1 MKGKALLR
9 IFIILT
15 AGSLI
20 AGCALPQRIDGDA
33 TRTAEAIVI
42 GMTATEAA
50 RKPTAAPVPTHTPLP
65 TATPVPTETP
75 APTATFGPSPTP
87 TLGPEFFHGS
97 LRYEPEYVSQE
108 GLRFNGRKINTGCT
122 AASVQM
128 VLDFWHQYNEEYQ
141 TITAQQLIDRN
152 ARKSQFNPATG
163 LNIMNTEDDLEELG
177 YYLGTR
183 QDSFKEE
190 LLAALERYGPILV
203 LTKVNWTPFGANHMA
218 VVTGYDPETDV
229 IRLLD
234 PWQEGGIVEFPY
246 LNFDGI
252 WGLNYLDDSTETLR
266 RTFFIIVPFKEL
278 SPVNAPFVPFPVLA
292 ELPE

>member
-1 MKGKALLR
+1 MKRKALLR

-33 TRTAEAIVI
+33 TRTAEAIAI

-87 TLGPEFFHGS
+87 TLGPGFFHGS

-128 VLDFWHQYNEEYQ
+128 VLDFWHQYNE
-141 TITAQQLIDRN
+141 D
-152 ARKSQFNPATG
+152 
-163 LNIMNTEDDLEELG
+163 NIMKN
-177 YYLGTR
+177 
-183 QDSFKEE
+183 
-190 LLAALERYGPILV
+190 
-203 LTKVNWTPFGANHMA
+203 
-218 VVTGYDPETDV
+218 
-229 IRLLD
+229 IRRSQ
-234 PWQEGGIVEFPY
+234 P
-246 LNFDGI
+246 
-252 WGLNYLDDSTETLR
+252 S
-266 RTFFIIVPFKEL
+266 
-278 SPVNAPFVPFPVLA
+278 S
-292 ELPE
+292 

>member
-1 MKGKALLR
+1 MKRKALLR

-33 TRTAEAIVI
+33 TRTAEAIAI

-190 LLAALERYGPILV
+190 LLAALERYGPLLV

-266 RTFFIIVPFKEL
+266 RTFFFIVPFKEL